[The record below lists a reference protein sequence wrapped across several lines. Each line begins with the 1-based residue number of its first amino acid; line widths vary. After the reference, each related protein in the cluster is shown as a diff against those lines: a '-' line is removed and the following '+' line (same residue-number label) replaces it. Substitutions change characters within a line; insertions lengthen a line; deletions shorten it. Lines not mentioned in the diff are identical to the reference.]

1 MAHAFIF
8 NKAISSAQARDW
20 AAAQSDHTASLIE
33 VLALLRHFE
42 RASLLDYGEE
52 AHVYMLSNEQALYH
66 PADAHWAHKTPD
78 PLSELGEF
86 IWVLNQFERA
96 ARLTYG
102 TPPHANALDYA
113 HARWQAAR
121 DMAGLEPL
129 EPA

>member
-8 NKAISSAQARDW
+8 DKALTSAQAREW
-20 AAAQSDHTASLIE
+20 AAAQSDHAASLIE

-52 AHVYMLSNEQALYH
+52 AHAYILAHVQALNH
-66 PADAHWAHKTPD
+66 SADANWARTIPD

-86 IWVLNQFERA
+86 IWVLNLFERA